1 MSPMQ
6 WIVCEEGR
14 RWAPALR
21 MAASRASR
29 GVWAV
34 VEVRTLDE
42 LSARLA
48 ESSGSLALVE
58 IRRATASSRLE
69 WLRAASR
76 EFKQARFVA
85 LLDFASPGD
94 PGERGAAADAQARVH
109 FAGACTE
116 AGATGVVDSPR
127 RLGSAIEI
135 GLRHAVRLAARQS
148 RPAIDNPWGAA
159 DVWSALPWQD
169 G

>member
-1 MSPMQ
+1 MSPMH

-14 RWAPALR
+14 HWAPALR
-21 MAASRASR
+21 MAAARVNR
-29 GVWAV
+29 EGWPV

-48 ESSGSLALVE
+48 ESNGALALVE

-69 WLRAASR
+69 WLRAASQ
-76 EFKQARFVA
+76 EFTQARFVA

-94 PGERGAAADAQARVH
+94 PAEGGTADAQARAH
-109 FAGACTE
+109 FAAACTE

-135 GLRHAVRLAARQS
+135 GIQHAARLSVRQS
-148 RPAIDNPWGAA
+148 RPAIDNTWGAGA
-159 DVWSALPWQD
+159 VWNVLPWQN